1 MKGFYELE
9 KLRQGIL
16 GQIEPYEIEI
26 KAAQELAKTY
36 KKGSEERK
44 IANAKVKEIKED
56 IKYIHLNYDIDLHHF
71 YKKERIF
78 FFITSFESLPFPRK

>member
-16 GQIEPYEIEI
+16 DEIEPYELEI

-44 IANAKVKEIKED
+44 NANAKVKEIKED
-56 IKYIHLNYDIDLHHF
+56 INYIHLKDKLKIINYCINVCF
-71 YKKERIF
+71 Y
-78 FFITSFESLPFPRK
+78 

>member
-9 KLRQGIL
+9 KMRQGIL
-16 GQIEPYEIEI
+16 DEIEPYELEI
-26 KAAQELAKTY
+26 KAAQELVKTY

-56 IKYIHLNYDIDLHHF
+56 INYIHLKDKLKMINYCINVCF
-71 YKKERIF
+71 Y
-78 FFITSFESLPFPRK
+78 

>member
-9 KLRQGIL
+9 KMRQGIL
-16 GQIEPYEIEI
+16 DEIEPYEIEI

-44 IANAKVKEIKED
+44 IVNAKVKEIKED
-56 IKYIHLNYDIDLHHF
+56 INYIHLKDKLKMVNYCINVCF
-71 YKKERIF
+71 Y
-78 FFITSFESLPFPRK
+78 

>member
-16 GQIEPYEIEI
+16 DEIEPYEIEI

-36 KKGSEERK
+36 KKGSVERN
-44 IANAKVKEIKED
+44 IANTKVK
-56 IKYIHLNYDIDLHHF
+56 
-71 YKKERIF
+71 
-78 FFITSFESLPFPRK
+78 

>member
-9 KLRQGIL
+9 QLRQSIL
-16 GQIEPYEIEI
+16 DEIEPYELEI

-44 IANAKVKEIKED
+44 ITNAKVKELKED
-56 IKYIHLNYDIDLHHF
+56 INYIHLKDKLKMINYCINVCF
-71 YKKERIF
+71 Y
-78 FFITSFESLPFPRK
+78 

>member
-9 KLRQGIL
+9 QLRQGIL
-16 GQIEPYEIEI
+16 DEIEPYELEI

-44 IANAKVKEIKED
+44 ITNAKVKEIKED
-56 IKYIHLNYDIDLHHF
+56 INYIHLKDKLKMINYCINVCF
-71 YKKERIF
+71 Y
-78 FFITSFESLPFPRK
+78 

>member
-9 KLRQGIL
+9 QLRQGIIDE
-16 GQIEPYEIEI
+16 IEPYEVEI
-26 KAAQELAKTY
+26 KTAQELAKTY

-56 IKYIHLNYDIDLHHF
+56 INYIHLKDKLKMINYCINVCF
-71 YKKERIF
+71 Y
-78 FFITSFESLPFPRK
+78 

>member
-16 GQIEPYEIEI
+16 DEIEPYELEI
-26 KAAQELAKTY
+26 KVTQELAKTY
-36 KKGSEERK
+36 KKGSVERK

-56 IKYIHLNYDIDLHHF
+56 NNYLHLKDKLKMINYCINVCF
-71 YKKERIF
+71 Y
-78 FFITSFESLPFPRK
+78 

>member
-9 KLRQGIL
+9 QLRQGIL
-16 GQIEPYEIEI
+16 DEIEPYELEI

-56 IKYIHLNYDIDLHHF
+56 INYIHLKDKLKMINYCINVCF
-71 YKKERIF
+71 Y
-78 FFITSFESLPFPRK
+78 

>member
-16 GQIEPYEIEI
+16 DEIEPYEIEI

-44 IANAKVKEIKED
+44 IANAKVKELKED
-56 IKYIHLNYDIDLHHF
+56 INYIHLKDKLKMINYCINVCF
-71 YKKERIF
+71 Y
-78 FFITSFESLPFPRK
+78 

>member
-9 KLRQGIL
+9 KMRQSIL
-16 GQIEPYEIEI
+16 DEIEPYEIEI
-26 KAAQELAKTY
+26 KTAQELAKTY

-56 IKYIHLNYDIDLHHF
+56 INYIHLKDKLKMINYCINVCF
-71 YKKERIF
+71 Y
-78 FFITSFESLPFPRK
+78 

>member
-9 KLRQGIL
+9 QLRQGIL
-16 GQIEPYEIEI
+16 DEIEPYEIEI

-36 KKGSEERK
+36 KKGSEERN

-56 IKYIHLNYDIDLHHF
+56 NNYIHLKDKLKMINYCINVCF
-71 YKKERIF
+71 Y
-78 FFITSFESLPFPRK
+78 

>member
-16 GQIEPYEIEI
+16 DEIEVYEVEI
-26 KAAQELAKTY
+26 KTAQELAKAY

-56 IKYIHLNYDIDLHHF
+56 INYIYLKDKLKMINYCINVCF
-71 YKKERIF
+71 Y
-78 FFITSFESLPFPRK
+78 

>member
-9 KLRQGIL
+9 QLRQGIL
-16 GQIEPYEIEI
+16 DEIEPYELEI

-44 IANAKVKEIKED
+44 ITNAKVKELKED
-56 IKYIHLNYDIDLHHF
+56 INYIHLKDKLKMINYCINVCF
-71 YKKERIF
+71 Y
-78 FFITSFESLPFPRK
+78 

>member
-9 KLRQGIL
+9 QLRQGIIDE
-16 GQIEPYEIEI
+16 IEPYELEI

-44 IANAKVKEIKED
+44 IANAKVKEIKENAN
-56 IKYIHLNYDIDLHHF
+56 YMHLKDKLRMVNYCINVCF
-71 YKKERIF
+71 Y
-78 FFITSFESLPFPRK
+78 

>member
-9 KLRQGIL
+9 QLRQGIL
-16 GQIEPYEIEI
+16 DEIEPYELEI

-36 KKGSEERK
+36 KKGSVERK

-56 IKYIHLNYDIDLHHF
+56 INYIHLKDKLKMINYCINVCF
-71 YKKERIF
+71 Y
-78 FFITSFESLPFPRK
+78 

>member
-9 KLRQGIL
+9 QLRQGIL
-16 GQIEPYEIEI
+16 DEIEPYEIEI

-56 IKYIHLNYDIDLHHF
+56 INYIHLKDKLKMINYCINVCF
-71 YKKERIF
+71 Y
-78 FFITSFESLPFPRK
+78 

>member
-16 GQIEPYEIEI
+16 DEIEPYEIEI

-36 KKGSEERK
+36 KKGSVERN
-44 IANAKVKEIKED
+44 IANTKVKELKED
-56 IKYIHLNYDIDLHHF
+56 IKYIHLKDKLKMINYCINVCF
-71 YKKERIF
+71 Y
-78 FFITSFESLPFPRK
+78 